1 MADFVRTKLEDALP
15 IREIITIFDF
25 EFARGYTFRGERH
38 DFWELV
44 YADKGEITVQAGE
57 ETRVL
62 EPGSVIFHKP
72 NEFHSFYASSGTA
85 PNIVVVTFDCQ
96 AEAMR
101 RFEDRVCRLRDEERN
116 LLSGVIREG
125 KRAFRYPFEHPL
137 RRREDAPAG
146 SEQRLRIYL
155 ELLLLELLGR
165 LDEPREEG
173 AARLLTT
180 AQANENAELVRRVIA
195 YMERHIGRTLTLE
208 EIGREAC
215 VTKTRLKEAFKRQT
229 GYAVMQ
235 YFIRLRIDR
244 AKTAIRERNANFSE
258 ISEWLG
264 FSSVHVFS
272 RTFKKTTG
280 MTPTEYARSVQA
292 RV

>member
-1 MADFVRTKLEDALP
+1 MDFIRTTLRETLS
-15 IREIITIFDF
+15 IRQIITMYYF
-25 EFARGYTFRGERH
+25 EFARNYVFHGERH

-44 YADKGEITVQAGE
+44 YADKGEITVGADE

-62 EPGSVIFHKP
+62 ESGSVIFHKP
-72 NEFHSFYASSGTA
+72 NEFHSFHASSGTA
-85 PNIVVVTFDCQ
+85 PNIIVVTFDCPS
-96 AEAMR
+96 EAMR
-101 RFEDRVCRLRDEERN
+101 RFEGRVCRLRDEERN
-116 LLSGVIREG
+116 LLSGVIKEG
-125 KRAFRYPFEHPL
+125 MRAFRYPFEHPL
-137 RRREDAPAG
+137 VRREDAPVGA
-146 SEQRLRIYL
+146 EQRLGIYL

-165 LDEPREEG
+165 MDEPREEE
-173 AARLLTT
+173 AERLLTP
-180 AQANENAELVRRVIA
+180 AQAKENAELVRHVIA

-208 EIGREAC
+208 EISREAR

-229 GYAVMQ
+229 GYAVMH

-244 AKTAIRERNANFSE
+244 AKTAIREQAANFSE
-258 ISEWLG
+258 ISEMLG